1 MNFRMLSDLIML
13 QSKVEA
19 KDTTIAEL
27 TNEVKELGYY
37 ERDLHEILDEKNKD
51 IASLHRQLARSRVMR
66 AHELREILD
75 EKNKD
80 IASLH
85 RQLREVKEKL
95 SKLISYKAWNIA
107 EDLEINIE
115 LSEGYDDGKEK
126 QSNNS

>member
-37 ERDLHEILDEKNKD
+37 ERDLH
-51 IASLHRQLARSRVMR
+51 
-66 AHELREILD
+66 EILD